1 MHLSSRTPSW
11 SYQRD
16 WLWLWRGLGL
26 LGLHLWRSMLIVTR
40 EIVKFR
46 LLQHGEDAWFCN
58 LVHTWWSAVIIH
70 SKKSES
76 LKIWTTRSRSIRCW
90 PCRSSIHWPDH
101 SPPPW
106 WDWDYLDC
114 IYGDP
119 CFMSDKVTQDI
130 VKFRPPQPYM
140 HIIDYRAENVHR
152 W

>member
-16 WLWLWRGLGL
+16 WLWLWCGLGL

-40 EIVKFR
+40 EIVQFR

-58 LVHTWWSAVIIH
+58 LVHLVKCCYNT
-70 SKKSES
+70 
-76 LKIWTTRSRSIRCW
+76 LKEVGVPQDMDNTEQINQMLAMQELH
-90 PCRSSIHWPDH
+90 PLAGPL
-101 SPPPW
+101 PPW

-119 CFMSDKVTQDI
+119 GFMSDTVTQDI
-130 VKFRPPQPYM
+130 VKFHPPQPYM
-140 HIIDYRAENVHR
+140 YIINYRAENVHR